1 MTIENCSWCT
11 KPFEKV
17 RTIIYCSDDCREEC
31 IRQRL
36 NARRHDDY
44 YIIPLEKVGL
54 DYADYDPEANQRL
67 IDQHTVIT
75 VQPKPTLHDP
85 IKVPIMKFKRFKEP
99 KNIIVFTQRQ
109 EKRRSTWRDI

>member
-17 RTIIYCSDDCREEC
+17 RTIVYCSDDCRQEC

-36 NARRHDDY
+36 NARRHDEY
-44 YIIPLEKVGL
+44 YIIPIEKTGL
-54 DYADYDPEANQRL
+54 DYADYDQEANQRL
-67 IDQHTVIT
+67 ID
-75 VQPKPTLHDP
+75 KYATLTEVTEEILPEP
-85 IKVPIMKFKRFKEP
+85 IKVPTMHFRRFSEP